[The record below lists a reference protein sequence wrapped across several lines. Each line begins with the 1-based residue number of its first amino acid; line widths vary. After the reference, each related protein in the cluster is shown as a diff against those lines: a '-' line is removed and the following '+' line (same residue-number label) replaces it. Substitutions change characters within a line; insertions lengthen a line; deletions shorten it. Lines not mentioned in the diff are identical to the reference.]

1 MEINTEALKNPTIVR
16 QDPYGKGWLVAVH
29 VPDEENTG
37 RNLVPKTLVREWMRE
52 SVERLYAKQ
61 PALAGAVAADG
72 GRPAE
77 DLLSA
82 IPEANWTEVTGE
94 FFLTV

>member
-1 MEINTEALKNPTIVR
+1 
-16 QDPYGKGWLVAVH
+16 
-29 VPDEENTG
+29 
-37 RNLVPKTLVREWMRE
+37 MRE